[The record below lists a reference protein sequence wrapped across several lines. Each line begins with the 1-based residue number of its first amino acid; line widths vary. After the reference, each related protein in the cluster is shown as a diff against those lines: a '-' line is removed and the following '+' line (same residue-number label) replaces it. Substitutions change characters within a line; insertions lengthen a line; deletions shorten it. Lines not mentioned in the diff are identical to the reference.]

1 MVPGEPF
8 VAAVVLKSCSGL
20 CIRTVDDL
28 IFLCKEPSP
37 ELSGRLFWLL
47 NYVAQVIGIWWSH
60 ISALKVVEEC
70 GFQIFPPANGLCWQ
84 AVEPMSSRSFEFEW
98 EVFDGE

>member
-1 MVPGEPF
+1 MLE
-8 VAAVVLKSCSGL
+8 SCQGL
-20 CIRTVDDL
+20 YIRTVDDL

-37 ELSGRLFWLL
+37 ELPGRLFWLL

-70 GFQIFPPANGLCWQ
+70 GFQIFATANGICWQ
-84 AVEPMSSRSFEFEW
+84 AVEPMPSWSFEFVW
-98 EVFDGE
+98 QVFDGV